1 MSNLSNEL
9 FFEAHRGLKQS
20 PSKDYGLGMH
30 WSAEERIARG
40 FAGGGIYR
48 DPNASVWS
56 PAESAKLPHTVIH
69 AQVPISSVETD
80 RKTMGQRGVFDP
92 KSPSAQ
98 FRTFAD
104 IEKEISVKPGAPVM
118 VTGVTKYR
126 KIERPS
132 QSPYA
137 IPGISKEVR
146 TKPRTR
152 TYNPPRMVKA

>member
-30 WSAEERIARG
+30 WSADKGVARG
-40 FAGGGIYR
+40 FSGGGKKH
-48 DPNASVWS
+48 DPNAWS
-56 PAESAKLPHTVIH
+56 SSTSSQPHTVIH
-69 AQVPISSVETD
+69 AQVPISSVESD
-80 RKTMGQRGVFDP
+80 RKTMGQRGVFDRN
-92 KSPSAQ
+92 SSSSQ
-98 FRTFAD
+98 FRGLAEH
-104 IEKEISVKPGAPVM
+104 EKEISVKPGAPVM
-118 VTGVTKYR
+118 VTGVTRYR

>member
-20 PSKDYGLGMH
+20 PDKKYGLGMH
-30 WSAEERIARG
+30 WSVDEGVARQ
-40 FAGGGIYR
+40 FSGGGKKH
-48 DPNASVWS
+48 DPNAWS
-56 PAESAKLPHTVIH
+56 PSDSSQPHTVIH

-92 KSPSAQ
+92 NSSSAQ
-98 FRTFAD
+98 FRGIAAN
-104 IEKEISVKPGAPVM
+104 EKEVSVKPGAPVM

-132 QSPYA
+132 QAPYA
-137 IPGISKEVR
+137 IPGFSKEVR

-152 TYNPPRMVKA
+152 TYNPPRVVKA